1 MHVVYNMQE
10 QMDNISNTNT
20 RKSIPKYMIFKLQK
34 TKDQEKILKE
44 ATDPGLGQGDLTFR
58 RTRIRITVDL
68 SLETTQEEIF
78 KMWKEKSPTNLEF
91 CIQRNYPLKTK
102 EKYFLRQAKL
112 RDFITSRPALHEML
126 REICQRKG
134 R

>member
-10 QMDNISNTNT
+10 QVGNISNTNT

-68 SLETTQEEIF
+68 SLETTQEEVF
-78 KMWKEKSPTNLEF
+78 KMWK
-91 CIQRNYPLKTK
+91 
-102 EKYFLRQAKL
+102 
-112 RDFITSRPALHEML
+112 
-126 REICQRKG
+126 
-134 R
+134 